1 MTKFIETRNY
11 NAIQDTSNK
20 ATKADVISLIGT
32 DEISNSIKK
41 EIAFIESECSVE
53 GSKEVIQLFK
63 QIKNKKYDQDISA
76 KEIELIGFD
85 DKQQIILG
93 IRNIDNPEEIS
104 FTAKG
109 IYSFSSTFLDE
120 LFCLD
125 KFAGY
130 CLRTGQK
137 DLLIDNIKYLLENSE
152 NSKKQYRFI
161 EGKKDGEVYLRAL
174 TSSRYRNYDNNIVL
188 YLCLNIMHQYSNRMK
203 NPVFIEHAF
212 ITDSS
217 LNMSIKLNNKISLGN
232 QYQVQIGVN
241 ISNSEIR
248 EGVVLFEL
256 TYTIIDKKGMRST
269 AIGDSVLKVKH
280 NLNAETVKERIKILY
295 KLEEMSKD
303 TLSGINEARLS
314 KKLDADQLGVIFE
327 RLAGKRTKG
336 IGATAKQELSRLSDE
351 VAENTYSLLELFN
364 KLESINASVDDLTY
378 IKRKFAEFLTK
389 GFR

>member
-125 KFAGY
+125 KFIVSP
-130 CLRTGQK
+130 C
-137 DLLIDNIKYLLENSE
+137 IDKECML
-152 NSKKQYRFI
+152 QYR
-161 EGKKDGEVYLRAL
+161 
-174 TSSRYRNYDNNIVL
+174 
-188 YLCLNIMHQYSNRMK
+188 M
-203 NPVFIEHAF
+203 
-212 ITDSS
+212 
-217 LNMSIKLNNKISLGN
+217 
-232 QYQVQIGVN
+232 
-241 ISNSEIR
+241 
-248 EGVVLFEL
+248 
-256 TYTIIDKKGMRST
+256 
-269 AIGDSVLKVKH
+269 
-280 NLNAETVKERIKILY
+280 
-295 KLEEMSKD
+295 
-303 TLSGINEARLS
+303 
-314 KKLDADQLGVIFE
+314 
-327 RLAGKRTKG
+327 
-336 IGATAKQELSRLSDE
+336 
-351 VAENTYSLLELFN
+351 
-364 KLESINASVDDLTY
+364 
-378 IKRKFAEFLTK
+378 
-389 GFR
+389 